1 MKRLG
6 LVLVMIGVAACSS
19 TPLGAQREAQQ
30 AYEDCVALNG
40 EGSCQ
45 REKAIAE
52 KRRGELN
59 DRRPNRY

>member
-1 MKRLG
+1 
-6 LVLVMIGVAACSS
+6 MIGVAACSS

-30 AYEDCVALNG
+30 VYEDCVALNG